1 MKTISLSQG
10 GHVEALPSEYEF
22 KIHSQGRGF
31 HLKVRAKP
39 CVQALGLPS
48 TPLPPPPFSLPYI
61 YIGPIIYVL
70 SQGFLRIFKTIEY
83 SICGWGGGA
92 GVNPILGGNGEITLN
107 THNTQLVEVKNRENC
122 TKSYRL
128 LNYTI
133 FFIL

>member
-1 MKTISLSQG
+1 MLAQSS
-10 GHVEALPSEYEF
+10 P
-22 KIHSQGRGF
+22 
-31 HLKVRAKP
+31 P
-39 CVQALGLPS
+39 
-48 TPLPPPPFSLPYI
+48 PLPPPPSTLLSSLFQ
-61 YIGPIIYVL
+61 IGPIIYVL

-92 GVNPILGGNGEITLN
+92 GVNPILGGNGETTLN